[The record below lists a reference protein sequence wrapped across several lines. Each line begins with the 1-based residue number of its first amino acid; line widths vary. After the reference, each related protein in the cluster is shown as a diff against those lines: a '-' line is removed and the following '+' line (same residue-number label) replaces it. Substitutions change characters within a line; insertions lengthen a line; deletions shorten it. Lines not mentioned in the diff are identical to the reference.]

1 MKKNIFLMLLITI
14 IAILSGCA
22 SNKGKNTVI
31 KEEIYA
37 LGTVIQI
44 QIYDADEEKA
54 KKAIEESEKRVQEIE
69 NKMTVNKEKSEVI
82 LINENSGINSVQVSP
97 DTFYV
102 IQKAKKYSDL
112 SGGAF
117 DLTVEPIVKLWG
129 IGTENARVPKQEEI
143 DALLGLVDYNDVL
156 LDESTNQ
163 VKLNRE
169 GQAIDLGAIAKGYAG
184 DEVKKILKE
193 HGIKTAFVNLGG
205 NVVTLGS
212 KLDGSPWRIGVQ
224 NPLDERGK
232 HIAVIEVVDETLVT
246 SGNYERYFIEDGKRY
261 HHIIDPKTGY
271 PAEAGIISST
281 IVTNSSIDADAL
293 STSVYVLGLEKG
305 MELIESLENVEAV
318 IVTEDKKI
326 YVTSGL
332 KERFKLENEEFQ
344 LAN

>member
-143 DALLGLVDYNDVL
+143 DALLGLVDYNDVV

-332 KERFKLENEEFQ
+332 KDRFKLENEEFQ

>member
-143 DALLGLVDYNDVL
+143 DALLGLVDYNDVV

>member
-1 MKKNIFLMLLITI
+1 MKKNISLIFLITI
-14 IAILSGCA
+14 VSILSGCA
-22 SNKGKNTVI
+22 NNKGTNTVI

-44 QIYDADEEKA
+44 QIYDGDEDKA
-54 KKAIEESEKRVQEIE
+54 KKAIEESAKRIQEIE
-69 NKMTVNKEKSEVI
+69 NKMTVNQEKSEVI
-82 LINENSGINSVQVSP
+82 QINENSGKNFVQISP

-102 IQKAKKYSDL
+102 IEKAKHYSDL
-112 SGGAF
+112 TEGAF
-117 DLTVEPIVKLWG
+117 DLTIEPIVKLWG
-129 IGTENARVPKQEEI
+129 IGTEHARVPKQEEI
-143 DALLGLVDYNDVL
+143 DDLLDLVDYKDVI
-156 LDESTNQ
+156 LDKNTQQ
-163 VKLNRE
+163 VKLNKK
-169 GQAIDLGAIAKGYAG
+169 GQAIDLGAIAKGYTG

-193 HGIKTAFVNLGG
+193 NGIKTAFVNLGG

-232 HIAVIEVVDETLVT
+232 HIAVIEVVDETIVT
-246 SGNYERYFIEDGKRY
+246 SGNYERYFMENGKRY

-281 IVTNSSIDADAL
+281 IVTDASIDADAL

-305 MELIESLENVEAV
+305 MGLIESLENVEAV

-332 KERFKLENEEFQ
+332 KDRFKLENEEFQ

>member
-1 MKKNIFLMLLITI
+1 MKKNIFLILLITI

-143 DALLGLVDYNDVL
+143 DALLGLVDYNDVV

-184 DEVKKILKE
+184 MK
-193 HGIKTAFVNLGG
+193 
-205 NVVTLGS
+205 
-212 KLDGSPWRIGVQ
+212 
-224 NPLDERGK
+224 
-232 HIAVIEVVDETLVT
+232 
-246 SGNYERYFIEDGKRY
+246 
-261 HHIIDPKTGY
+261 
-271 PAEAGIISST
+271 
-281 IVTNSSIDADAL
+281 
-293 STSVYVLGLEKG
+293 
-305 MELIESLENVEAV
+305 
-318 IVTEDKKI
+318 
-326 YVTSGL
+326 
-332 KERFKLENEEFQ
+332 
-344 LAN
+344 

>member
-1 MKKNIFLMLLITI
+1 MKKNIYWFLI
-14 IAILSGCA
+14 IVVISVLSGCTG
-22 SNKGKNTVI
+22 NKGTNTVI
-31 KEEIYA
+31 KDEIYA

-44 QIYDADEEKA
+44 QIYDADEDKA
-54 KKAIEESEKRVQEIE
+54 QKAIEESVKRIQEIE
-69 NKMTVNKEKSEVI
+69 NKMSVNIENSEVNQ
-82 LINENSGINSVQVSP
+82 INEYSGVNSVKISP

-102 IQKAKKYSDL
+102 IEKAKKYSEL

-117 DLTVEPIVKLWG
+117 DLTIEPIIKLWG
-129 IGTENARVPKQEEI
+129 IGTENARVPKKEEI
-143 DALLGLVDYNDVL
+143 EPLLDLVDYNDVI
-156 LDESTNQ
+156 LDDNSKE
-163 VKLNRE
+163 VKLSKK

-184 DEVKKILKE
+184 DEVKKILKD
-193 HGIKTAFVNLGG
+193 HGIPTAFVNLGG

-212 KLDGSPWRIGVQ
+212 KPDGSSWRIGVQ
-224 NPLDERGK
+224 NPFEERGK
-232 HIAVIEVVDETLVT
+232 HIAVIEVKDETVVT

-305 MELIESLENVEAV
+305 MELIESLEHVEAA
-318 IVTEDKKI
+318 IITEDKKI

-332 KERFKLENEEFQ
+332 KDRFKLENEEFI

>member
-332 KERFKLENEEFQ
+332 KDRFKLENEEFQ

>member
-1 MKKNIFLMLLITI
+1 MKKNIFLILLITI

-332 KERFKLENEEFQ
+332 KDRFKLENEEFQ

>member
-1 MKKNIFLMLLITI
+1 MKKNIFLILLITI

-143 DALLGLVDYNDVL
+143 DALLGLVDYNDVV

-332 KERFKLENEEFQ
+332 KDRFKLENEEFQ